1 MTRIVFM
8 GTPEFAVPGLKAL
21 IDLHNVVGVVTQPD
35 RPAGRGRPL
44 RPSPVKKA
52 AQAAGLPLYQPTSLR
67 REETAE
73 PIRNWQ
79 PDLIVVA
86 AFGQILRP
94 HLLHLPPL
102 GCLNVHASLL
112 PRWRGASPIQ
122 HAILAGDAATGISLM
137 QMDEGLDTGPVF
149 VREAIPIH
157 ADETAATLHDRL
169 AGLGAALLSQY
180 LDEIINGRL
189 TPQPQDD
196 SQATYAPLIKKEAG
210 ELNWQES
217 AAALDRRIRAMTP
230 WPGAFTWWDGQLL
243 KIKTAVPLP
252 TSSLIGGRPGQVV
265 PGPIAEES
273 GDETAV
279 VLTGEGGLQL
289 QTIQLAGKKEMAMSD
304 FLRGRPD
311 FIGAILGKPAP

>member
-8 GTPEFAVPGLKAL
+8 GTPEFAVPDLKAL
-21 IDLHNVVGVVTQPD
+21 IDAYNVVGVVTQPD
-35 RPAGRGRPL
+35 RPAGRGRQL

-52 AQAAGLPLYQPTSLR
+52 AQAAGLPLYQPASLR

-94 HLLHLPPL
+94 HLLNLPPL

-122 HAILAGDAATGISLM
+122 HAILAGDTSTGISLM
-137 QMDEGLDTGPVF
+137 QMDEGLDTGPVY

-169 AGLGAALLSQY
+169 ADLGAAMLSQY
-180 LDEIINGRL
+180 LDEIIDGRL
-189 TPQPQDD
+189 TPQSQDD
-196 SQATYAPLIKKEAG
+196 SQATYAPLITKDAG

-252 TSSLIGGRPGQVV
+252 TTGLIGGTPGQVV
-265 PGPIAEES
+265 PGPIDEES
-273 GDETAV
+273 GEETAV
-279 VLTGEGGLQL
+279 VLTGAGGLQL

-311 FIGAILGKPAP
+311 FIGDILGKPGT